1 MGGGDS
7 DKISRSNPDRFRT
20 PDKPA
25 SSSKLTRVPA
35 RLGVGSLVVTPGA
48 SSTSTATSTPSTVS
62 TSRFRSGNSKRN
74 TAPDQTTLTQIDFV
88 KRSQPDY
95 DEDVFKYIGGSGS
108 NPCEVIEIEDD
119 GEPDNANDKDYRPS
133 SSRIRSESSV
143 RLGSAPSKMK
153 KKVSVQGDKIPRKGR
168 RKSGNDKRAQNDDN
182 TLTQMKYVQ
191 LIDLE
196 TDDGDAKL
204 EYAYLTSKK
213 KDTELRP
220 ARTGEHDDI
229 KQQPTYISEPT
240 SEHKRRKLSP
250 CSMKKEP
257 CQTKVE
263 PCQTKMKPEEK
274 VEFSPSTPRKSL
286 RTEIPSSQSPESP
299 GVAFIT
305 SSQFRSTARSPE
317 RRPLTFSMETSIKEE
332 PRSSLEKDG
341 AFGTAQMPLI
351 DKNQSVHNSSP
362 QLSPSARGAS
372 AERTPKAT
380 GLKKSVADAPAAS
393 NPRQRPAQR
402 TVVYETDAESDYHG
416 CEDGM
421 HDAPSPSKDTDTA
434 VYETRV
440 ENELNSPIIESQE
453 LPPPPVSEKEPDSG
467 PFSSESTLLSE
478 ASICYRRVHPNTQ
491 FPLEPVPTINTQKL
505 AELFPEESNELRTI
519 TPTPS
524 SSPMKAPLTS
534 NAPIMVS
541 ETQTLDQDLP
551 DSQDESRTPTDIV
564 PESSPAARHEDSVPL
579 NRHGPSA
586 RNIVVQVESSQPVDR
601 ADRRRTAGQDSA
613 PRAMLSRSQILTSSV
628 MESIPIPGFWMS
640 SQDSVGEPYS

>member
-1 MGGGDS
+1 MGQGDS

-25 SSSKLTRVPA
+25 SSGKLTRVPA
-35 RLGVGSLVVTPGA
+35 RLGVGSLAVTPGT
-48 SSTSTATSTPSTVS
+48 SSTSTATSTPSTAS
-62 TSRFRSGNSKRN
+62 TSSGNSKSN

-88 KRSQPDY
+88 KKSQPDY
-95 DEDVFKYIGGSGS
+95 DDDVFKYIGRSGS
-108 NPCEVIEIEDD
+108 NAREVIEINDD
-119 GEPDNANDKDYRPS
+119 EPDNPNDKDYRPS
-133 SSRIRSESSV
+133 SSRIKRKSRV
-143 RLGSAPSKMK
+143 RLGSAPSNLK
-153 KKVSVQGDKIPRKGR
+153 KGSVQGDKISRKGR

-196 TDDGDAKL
+196 SDDGDAKL

-213 KDTELRP
+213 RDPELRS
-220 ARTGEHDDI
+220 ASTGEHGKI
-229 KQQPTYISEPT
+229 KQQPTYISEPS

-250 CSMKKEP
+250 SSAMGEP
-257 CQTKVE
+257 CQTKV
-263 PCQTKMKPEEK
+263 KPEEK
-274 VEFSPSTPRKSL
+274 VEFLPSTPQKPL

-305 SSQFRSTARSPE
+305 SSQFRNAARSPE
-317 RRPLTFSMETSIKEE
+317 RWPLTFSKEISIKEE
-332 PRSSLEKDG
+332 LRSSLEKGG
-341 AFGTAQMPLI
+341 ASGTAQTPLI
-351 DKNQSVHNSSP
+351 DKNQPIHNNSR
-362 QLSPSARGAS
+362 QLSPSARRAS
-372 AERTPKAT
+372 AEGTPKAT
-380 GLKKSVADAPAAS
+380 ELKKSVADAPAAS

-402 TVVYETDAESDYHG
+402 TVVYETDAESDYDG
-416 CEDGM
+416 FEDDM
-421 HDAPSPSKDTDTA
+421 QDAPSSSKDTDIA
-434 VYETRV
+434 VYETHV
-440 ENELNSPIIESQE
+440 ENELNSPVIESQE
-453 LPPPPVSEKEPDSG
+453 LPPPPVSDKEPDSN

-505 AELFPEESNELRTI
+505 AELFPEDSNGLRTL

-541 ETQTLDQDLP
+541 ETQSLDQNLP
-551 DSQDESRTPTDIV
+551 DSQDRSRTPTDIV

-579 NRHGPSA
+579 NRHGPPA
-586 RNIVVQVESSQPVDR
+586 RNVEVQVESSQPVDR

-628 MESIPIPGFWMS
+628 MESIPIPGLWMS
-640 SQDSVGEPYS
+640 SQDSVGEPYN